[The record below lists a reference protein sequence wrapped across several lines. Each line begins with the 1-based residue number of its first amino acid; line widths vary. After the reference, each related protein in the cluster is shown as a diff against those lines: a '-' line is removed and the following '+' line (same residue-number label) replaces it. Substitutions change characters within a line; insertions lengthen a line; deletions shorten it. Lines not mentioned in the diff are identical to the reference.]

1 MLNFSFL
8 CILDKAIYAMAS
20 ELAKYFVSVN
30 RPSFIEHVNAQNVI
44 L

>member
-8 CILDKAIYAMAS
+8 CILDKAS

-30 RPSFIEHVNAQNVI
+30 RPSLEHVNAQNVI

>member
-30 RPSFIEHVNAQNVI
+30 RPSLEHVNAQNVI